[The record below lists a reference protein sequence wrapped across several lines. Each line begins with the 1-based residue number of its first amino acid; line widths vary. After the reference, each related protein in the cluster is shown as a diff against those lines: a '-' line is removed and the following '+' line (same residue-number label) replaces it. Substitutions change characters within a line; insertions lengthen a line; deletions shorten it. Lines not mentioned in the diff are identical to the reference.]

1 MLVKDWMTRN
11 VVTIEQDGS
20 MDEAIRLMK
29 EKSVRKL
36 PVMKRGKLVGIVTD
50 RDVKR
55 ASASDATTLDV
66 HELLYLISRI
76 KVKNIMTREPVSVP
90 PDWTVEETAELM
102 LKKKISGM
110 PVVDSKG
117 MLVGIIT
124 ESDIFRVLLS
134 LTGIGK
140 GGVQFA
146 FRLEDRPG
154 SIKEVADIIRA
165 HGGRMASIL
174 SSYDRAPEG
183 WRNVY
188 IRSFG
193 VERKLMPQLIES
205 LRAKALL
212 LHMVDHRES
221 RRQIFE
227 EEGSDVNV

>member
-1 MLVKDWMTRN
+1 MLVKDWMSRN

-66 HELLYLISRI
+66 HELLYLIARI
-76 KVKNIMTREPVSVP
+76 KVKNIMTREPVSVL

-102 LKKKISGM
+102 LKKKISGV

-183 WRNVY
+183 WRSVY

-193 VERKLMPQLIES
+193 IERKLMPQLIES
-205 LRAKALL
+205 LRAAAPL
-212 LHMVDHRES
+212 LHMVDHREN

-227 EEGSDVNV
+227 EEGPDVNV

>member
-20 MDEAIRLMK
+20 MDEAVRLMR

-50 RDVKR
+50 RDIKR

-76 KVKNIMTREPVSVP
+76 KVKNIMTREPISVP
-90 PDWTVEETAELM
+90 PDHTVEETAELM
-102 LKKKISGM
+102 LNKKISGV

-117 MLVGIIT
+117 TLAGIIT

-154 SIKEVADIIRA
+154 SIKEVTDIIRA

-183 WRNVY
+183 YRNVY

-205 LRAKALL
+205 LRAKAPL
-212 LHMVDHRES
+212 LHMVDHREN

-227 EEGSDVNV
+227 EEVADAHV